1 MKTITTLILLV
12 TLSPF
17 NTFSCDVCGCGFS
30 SNYMGISPEYRA
42 NNIGL
47 RYSMGST
54 HSKHLPSLFNTQT
67 TSEET
72 FQSVELLG
80 RYYIGNRFMLQGILP
95 VHYFYKKVSDGSSN
109 ELKGLGDISV
119 LANYMLI
126 NTGDSMLHRSR
137 HLLQFGG
144 GIKTP
149 TGKSNNL
156 LDNVVNPNFQLGTGA
171 FAFIAN
177 GLYTF
182 RYKNWGNTVEAA
194 YQYHLT
200 NKHDFQFG
208 QRYTLSEKIFFWK
221 RWRLYSFV
229 PNVGV
234 WYDHS
239 APIIEKGEA
248 VKQSGGTLVNVQPG
262 FEIYRKRLAFS
273 TSVQIPVYT
282 QLSDGYLTM
291 NNKFFAAVYY
301 NF

>member
-1 MKTITTLILLV
+1 MRTIITLAFLLFII
-12 TLSPF
+12 P
-17 NTFSCDVCGCGFS
+17 NTAYTCDVCGCGFS

-47 RYSMGST
+47 RYSLGST
-54 HSKHLPSLFNTQT
+54 HSKHLPSLYNTQT
-67 TSEET
+67 TSDET
-72 FQSVELLG
+72 FNSMELLG
-80 RYYIGNRFMLQGILP
+80 RYYVGNRLMLQGIVP
-95 VHYFYKKVSDGSSN
+95 FHYFHKTVSDGTTN

-119 LANYMLI
+119 LANYLLI
-126 NTGDSMLHRSR
+126 NTGDSMVHRSR

-144 GIKTP
+144 GVKTH

-171 FAFIAN
+171 LAFIVN

-182 RYKNWGNTVEAA
+182 RYKNWGNTIEAA

-200 NKHDFQFG
+200 NRHDFQFG
-208 QRYTLSEKIFFWK
+208 QRYTFSEKIFYWK

-239 APIIEKGEA
+239 QQIKEKGEI
-248 VKQSGGTLVNVQPG
+248 VKQSGGTLVNLQPG
-262 FEIYRKRLAFS
+262 IEVFRKRLAFS
-273 TSVQIPVYT
+273 ASMQIPVYT
-282 QLSDGYLTM
+282 DLSSGYLTM
-291 NNKFFAAVYY
+291 NNKFFAAVFY